1 MILILHEIFSVFVL
15 TSFTSF
21 AVNFVILGDMYL
33 YTVRLT
39 DVVDCLP
46 RKSCTVT
53 DAKIQIVALYGLQ
66 LWKGVSIMNKKIKTD
81 AVDSLFDA
89 VLCLQSREECYS
101 FFEDLCTVNELLSL
115 SQRFE
120 VAAMLKDGKTYLEI
134 AEKTGAS
141 TATISR
147 VNRSLNYGN
156 DGYELVFGRMEKKD
170 VGK

>member
-1 MILILHEIFSVFVL
+1 
-15 TSFTSF
+15 
-21 AVNFVILGDMYL
+21 
-33 YTVRLT
+33 
-39 DVVDCLP
+39 
-46 RKSCTVT
+46 
-53 DAKIQIVALYGLQ
+53 
-66 LWKGVSIMNKKIKTD
+66 MNKKIKTD

-89 VLCLQSREECYS
+89 VLCLHSREECYS